1 MGQGANPNQISQAAL
16 PVGRA
21 LQNAFRQAVTPPAGN
36 GPPPGMGGRPP
47 IGNGPPPG
55 NGLPPQAMG
64 PNPMQQSANAFMR
77 AQQSY
82 GDASSFQANNAAA
95 AQASPIATYGGT
107 TVAPANT
114 YGGAQV
120 APAST
125 YGGATVAP
133 VSTYGGATVA
143 PAATY
148 GGSTIGD
155 IERIQA
161 TQLGPARQMSS
172 VGGVQSA
179 SGPGQIAVD
188 QLRTRDISDYM
199 NPYQQQVI
207 DPVAQ
212 GIERQRLIA
221 QEQLEGQATK
231 ANAFGSRREVE
242 RDRLAEESLRATG
255 AALSPLYQQGFGQA
269 MQARQFD
276 VGQTQQ
282 ARTLDST
289 QRMQAATLGQQAREA
304 GAQRE
309 QAARS
314 GNMQEANK
322 FAQIQSQLTQQAKMA
337 NAGSFNQNQQQQAQI
352 TQQANLASM
361 AAQNAQA
368 QQQANLSQQAGLAAA
383 QARNAAAQ
391 QQAQLTQQAGLSA
404 AQAQNAV
411 GSQQAGLTQQ
421 ANLSGVAAQNAVGQQ
436 QAQLTQGTG
445 LANQGALN
453 QGIQAQAARQQ
464 QANMASNANQFSAA
478 NVRAGGASG
487 LAGVGGQLFGV
498 GQNIQAA
505 NARTGAGQEAIMQ
518 NLINQGQAGAAQYA
532 GAPAQGLNTMVG
544 TLTGSGA
551 PGLTGQSTQFNP
563 GLFNY
568 FQTGAQMF

>member
-16 PVGRA
+16 PIGRA
-21 LQNAFRQAVTPPAGN
+21 LQNTFQRAVLPSDGNAPPLARPPAGN
-36 GPPPGMGGRPP
+36 GPPPGIGGT
-47 IGNGPPPG
+47 PPPG
-55 NGLPPQAMG
+55 NGLPPPPMSAPPQAMG
-64 PNPMQQSANAFMR
+64 PNPMQQSADAFRR

-82 GDASSFQANNAAA
+82 GDASSFQANNAVA

-120 APAST
+120 APASS
-125 YGGATVAP
+125 YGGATI
-133 VSTYGGATVA
+133 A
-143 PAATY
+143 PASTY

-172 VGGVQSA
+172 VGNVQSA

-322 FAQIQSQLTQQAKMA
+322 FAQIQSQLTQQARLA

-368 QQQANLSQQAGLAAA
+368 QQQA
-383 QARNAAAQ
+383 
-391 QQAQLTQQAGLSA
+391 QLTQQAGLAA

-421 ANLSGVAAQNAVGQQ
+421 ANLSGVTAQNAVGQQ

-464 QANMASNANQFSAA
+464 QANMASNNNQFSAA

-487 LAGVGGQLFGV
+487 LAGVGGQLFGI
-498 GQNIQAA
+498 GQNIQAR
-505 NARTGAGQEAIMQ
+505 NAATGAGQEAIMQ

-551 PGLTGQSTQFNP
+551 PGLQGQSTQFNP

-568 FQTGAQMF
+568 FQTGAQMFS